1 MSGEGEGEIDGG
13 MGWKEEDRDIP
24 NYRGNYLLMIFIIL
38 WHANPLEKC
47 SAPNV

>member
-1 MSGEGEGEIDGG
+1 MVDGG
-13 MGWKEEDRDIP
+13 MGVRWKGEERDLP

-38 WHANPLEKC
+38 WPANPLEKC